1 MGTGTMPPVSNVDPN
16 GLQSSSTVSTATGL
30 ALIAASGD
38 GETVATLL
46 RLSTHPSEIVT
57 AGLSMVS
64 LGRVSLFTAGLV
76 LVALGIILNVASL
89 VIRWQN
95 RYAEA
100 ERCERE
106 IDRRVQAALQ
116 DPSVQR
122 PKGPSGYPNG

>member
-1 MGTGTMPPVSNVDPN
+1 MSTGTMPPVSNVDPN

-30 ALIAASGD
+30 ALIAASGN
-38 GETVATLL
+38 GETLSTLL
-46 RLSTHPSEIVT
+46 RLSTHPSEVVT

-100 ERCERE
+100 ERYESE
-106 IDRRVQAALQ
+106 IDRRVQATLQ
-116 DPSVQR
+116 GMGVQR
-122 PKGPSGYPNG
+122 PKDPSGYPKG

>member
-1 MGTGTMPPVSNVDPN
+1 MSTGTMQPVGNVDPN

-30 ALIAASGD
+30 GLIAASGN

-46 RLSTHPSEIVT
+46 RLSTHPSEIMT
-57 AGLSMVS
+57 AGLSMAS

-95 RYAEA
+95 RYADA
-100 ERCERE
+100 ERCEQE
-106 IDRRVQAALQ
+106 IERRVQAALR
-116 DPSVQR
+116 DSNVQR
-122 PKGPSGYPNG
+122 PKDPTGYPNG